1 MRIHIDGPSSPFR
14 PEALARGIAAMRAWG
29 HEVDNDVDDDVDD
42 DVDNQHQTLRG
53 SHAYLNGDDDTRRR
67 ALEAAL
73 ASDVDVLWLARG
85 GYGLT
90 RIIDDVSIPT
100 RVPVVVGFSDAT
112 ALFARLAVAGHLD
125 RCVHGP
131 LATTIVAE
139 ADDSI
144 ARVLGLAARR
154 ARTTVT
160 TTTMPA
166 VLPPLR
172 VLSAAG
178 ARETITAP
186 LWAGNLV
193 VLAALCGTR
202 SMPDLRGHIVVVE
215 EVGERPYR
223 LDRVLTQLRR
233 AGAFDGVAAVVVGH
247 LTGCDEPA
255 ATNGSAN
262 ATSRERAPAGIDV
275 VVERLGSLGIPLL
288 AGLPCGH
295 ESPNLALPLGGL
307 ARLDVDGAVA
317 TLVADG

>member
-1 MRIHIDGPSSPFR
+1 MRIHIEGPSSPFR

-29 HEVDNDVDDDVDD
+29 HDVDNDVDT

-90 RIIDDVSIPT
+90 RIVDDVSIPT

-131 LATTIVAE
+131 LATTIVGE

-144 ARVLGLAARR
+144 ARVLAVTARRVGLSGLAS
-154 ARTTVT
+154 TTAS
-160 TTTMPA
+160 PA
-166 VLPPLR
+166 LLPPLR

-233 AGAFDGVAAVVVGH
+233 AGAFDGVAAIVVGH

-255 ATNGSAN
+255 ASNGNAN
-262 ATSRERAPAGIDV
+262 TTSRDRAPAGIDV
-275 VVERLGSLGIPLL
+275 VVERLGTLGIPLL

-307 ARLDVDGAVA
+307 TRLDVDGAVA